1 MYKTNKYLTMQ
12 QKKTLALSGKDVPLC
27 VNGTNLKTQF
37 IAKMRGFIFDDAL
50 KSKKF
55 SI

>member
-12 QKKTLALSGKDVPLC
+12 QKKDLALSGKDVPLC

-37 IAKMRGFIFDDAL
+37 IVKMRGFIFDDAL
-50 KSKKF
+50 KNKKF

>member
-12 QKKTLALSGKDVPLC
+12 QKKNLALSGRDVPLC
-27 VNGTNLKTQF
+27 INGTNLKTQF
-37 IAKMRGFIFDDAL
+37 IAKIRGFIFDDAL

>member
-12 QKKTLALSGKDVPLC
+12 QKKELALLGKDVPLG

-37 IAKMRGFIFDDAL
+37 VAKMRGFIFDDAL
-50 KSKKF
+50 KGKKF

>member
-12 QKKTLALSGKDVPLC
+12 QKKALAVSGKDVPLC

-37 IAKMRGFIFDDAL
+37 IAKMRSFIFDDVL

>member
-12 QKKTLALSGKDVPLC
+12 QKKDLALSGKDVPLC
-27 VNGTNLKTQF
+27 VNGANLKTQF
-37 IAKMRGFIFDDAL
+37 ITKMRGFIFDDTL

>member
-12 QKKTLALSGKDVPLC
+12 QKKDLALSGKDVPLC
-27 VNGTNLKTQF
+27 INGTNFKTQF
-37 IAKMRGFIFDDAL
+37 IAKMRDSIFDDAL

-55 SI
+55 NI